1 MLESSTSQTSC
12 VWKSPVCQLMFFW
25 KYDTNLTEWLA
36 NTKPVGV
43 DVDDPLFAVPNNL
56 KGGAV
61 EKRSDDFIDAKAN

>member
-1 MLESSTSQTSC
+1 
-12 VWKSPVCQLMFFW
+12 MFFW